1 MDSVASGMTSFEV
14 GILMT
19 LATLAAGMISY
30 LFKRQLN
37 TYTKTESD
45 DRMDSKLVPL
55 VAELAQGKEARQEN
69 TQEMKSLNESIT
81 TLRVELAKHQN
92 V

>member
-1 MDSVASGMTSFEV
+1 MEAVASGMTAFEV

-30 LFKRQLN
+30 LFKRQTN
-37 TYTKTESD
+37 TYTKVETD
-45 DRMDSKLVPL
+45 DRIENKLIPL